1 MKESVMMERDSKGRF
16 VKKNNTPA
24 NNRHSIRDS
33 KGRFVSAK
41 EVKPDINEQASLC
54 SVAYYWFNVF
64 TSCLNTVLYKMT
76 DEQKEAIATGC
87 DYIKTAFDDFVCHCN
102 DNKPAR
108 DSKGRFVKKGDKCL
122 KKK

>member
-1 MKESVMMERDSKGRF
+1 MERDSKGRF
-16 VKKNNTPA
+16 VKKNNTPV

-33 KGRFVSAK
+33 KGRFVSIKAVEADNK
-41 EVKPDINEQASLC
+41 EHQSLC
-54 SVAYYWFNVF
+54 DYAYYWLKGFKY
-64 TSCLNTVLYKMT
+64 SIDYVLPHMT

-87 DYIKTAFDDFVCHCN
+87 EYIKTAFDDFTCHCD

-108 DSKGRFVKKGDKCL
+108 DSKGRFVKKGDKCS

>member
-41 EVKPDINEQASLC
+41 EVKPDINEQAFLPHRRNGHKADWILQFP
-54 SVAYYWFNVF
+54 VHAPIHHG
-64 TSCLNTVLYKMT
+64 
-76 DEQKEAIATGC
+76 QQ
-87 DYIKTAFDDFVCHCN
+87 
-102 DNKPAR
+102 
-108 DSKGRFVKKGDKCL
+108 
-122 KKK
+122 

>member
-1 MKESVMMERDSKGRF
+1 MMERDSKGRF

-33 KGRFVSAK
+33 KGRFVSTKAVESNNK
-41 EVKPDINEQASLC
+41 EHASLC
-54 SVAYYWFNVF
+54 GVAYYWFNVF
-64 TSCLNTVLYKMT
+64 TSCINTVIHKMT

-87 DYIKTAFDDFVCHCN
+87 EYIKTAFEDFTCHCD

-108 DSKGRFVKKGDKCL
+108 DSKGRFIKKGDKCS